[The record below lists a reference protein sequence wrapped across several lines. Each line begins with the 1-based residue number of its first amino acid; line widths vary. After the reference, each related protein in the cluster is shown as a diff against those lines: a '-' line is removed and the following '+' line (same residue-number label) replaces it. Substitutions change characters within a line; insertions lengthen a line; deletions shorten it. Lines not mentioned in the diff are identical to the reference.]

1 MSQRSNKM
9 NRREKA
15 AAAPASAAATAAG
28 KMPAG
33 KGSGQPG
40 AASRAAG
47 RDDRWAV
54 AGVCIFLA
62 AIVWVVFSQTLRYE
76 FVNFDDN
83 LYVYENPAVMQ
94 GLNLNGVEW
103 AFTHVVAFN
112 WHPLTLMSHMLDCR
126 WYGLNAGGHHLTNV
140 LLHTGTVVLLFLVLR
155 QMTGK
160 LWPSALVAAV
170 FAIHPLRV
178 ESVAWVAERKDVLSG
193 LFFMLTLGAYVR
205 QARRPFSL
213 GRYLPVV
220 FLFAL
225 GLMSKPMLVTLPFVL
240 LLLDFWPLNRFASP
254 VPARA
259 VAENGG
265 WLKNHPVPWRLIIEK
280 IPLLALSGAAC
291 MVTMLVQKSI
301 IGPAPASLRIGNAAV
316 SYVVYLRQMFCPM
329 NLAVLY
335 PFPRNGLPLWEITL
349 ALILLAAVSAGAFL
363 WRQKHPYLLTGWLWY
378 LGMLVPVIGLVQV
391 GDQAHAD
398 RYTYLPQIGL
408 YLALTWAAGSLVA
421 GWRHRYWLLGGLSTV
436 ILAALI
442 FSARVQ
448 TSYWRNGESL
458 WFHTL
463 ACTSD
468 NYLAHN
474 NLGNLLCKN
483 GKVDEAIIQY
493 QAALQ
498 IIPDFAQAHDNL
510 GNALLQERRWDEAR
524 VQYQTALRIRPG
536 NALAYNNLGNLLLQ
550 EGKMNEAIVQYQT
563 ALQIEPGYAEAHNN
577 LGNALFQNG
586 KVDEAI
592 TQFQT
597 ALQIKPDYAESHNN
611 LAWLLATSP
620 QASLR
625 NGNRAVELALRANQ
639 LTGGENPVIL
649 RTLAAAYAEAG
660 RSGDAT
666 RSAQQA
672 IKLAQAAG
680 QKKLAGQI
688 NDELKFYE
696 AGLPF
701 HEKSKGAGN

>member
-1 MSQRSNKM
+1 
-9 NRREKA
+9 
-15 AAAPASAAATAAG
+15 
-28 KMPAG
+28 
-33 KGSGQPG
+33 
-40 AASRAAG
+40 
-47 RDDRWAV
+47 
-54 AGVCIFLA
+54 
-62 AIVWVVFSQTLRYE
+62 
-76 FVNFDDN
+76 
-83 LYVYENPAVMQ
+83 
-94 GLNLNGVEW
+94 
-103 AFTHVVAFN
+103 
-112 WHPLTLMSHMLDCR
+112 
-126 WYGLNAGGHHLTNV
+126 
-140 LLHTGTVVLLFLVLR
+140 
-155 QMTGK
+155 
-160 LWPSALVAAV
+160 
-170 FAIHPLRV
+170 
-178 ESVAWVAERKDVLSG
+178 
-193 LFFMLTLGAYVR
+193 
-205 QARRPFSL
+205 
-213 GRYLPVV
+213 
-220 FLFAL
+220 
-225 GLMSKPMLVTLPFVL
+225 
-240 LLLDFWPLNRFASP
+240 
-254 VPARA
+254 
-259 VAENGG
+259 
-265 WLKNHPVPWRLIIEK
+265 
-280 IPLLALSGAAC
+280 
-291 MVTMLVQKSI
+291 
-301 IGPAPASLRIGNAAV
+301 
-316 SYVVYLRQMFCPM
+316 
-329 NLAVLY
+329 
-335 PFPRNGLPLWEITL
+335 
-349 ALILLAAVSAGAFL
+349 
-363 WRQKHPYLLTGWLWY
+363 
-378 LGMLVPVIGLVQV
+378 
-391 GDQAHAD
+391 
-398 RYTYLPQIGL
+398 
-408 YLALTWAAGSLVA
+408 
-421 GWRHRYWLLGGLSTV
+421 
-436 ILAALI
+436 LAALI
-442 FSARVQ
+442 FSARIQ